1 MSAPYE
7 ATSHEAFSHDS
18 IDSLAYDWE
27 RVATPDI
34 APKRP
39 FQVFFPETTAEVVA
53 AVKSLASQG
62 KSFKIRS
69 KGHSSNDLVL
79 DDRGHIICMQH
90 MNAIKGFSAE
100 EGTVSVHSGAVLA
113 DVDDFLAKR
122 GWGLP
127 IIGDHNHITAG
138 GFAAVGGISPA
149 SHRYGMFLDNVV
161 ELEYVTLEGEVR
173 RLNAT
178 RDRDEFYA
186 VLGSTGQL
194 GVITELVLRVIR
206 VDKDTTILVN
216 DRTLVR
222 DVDEY
227 VKRTAE
233 LIRHPGEDVIMERGV
248 WLNLPVAGREVNIGQ
263 FSAYSATPQSPV
275 AKLGDRLAYGYLHG
289 LGNIAGRLPTGI
301 DEAVKYLGMA
311 GIIISPRYA
320 TMKNIERF
328 TDKVLD
334 SSVGDPTR
342 MFIILGPA
350 DRYEKLFHELYSI
363 CRRYRSETG
372 CFTFISIYV
381 KAIRSQYLTQGHLT
395 PGLTAAEPFCELM
408 LYAGVN
414 PKAMTREVLD
424 KVVSDIDDLTIAEG
438 AFRYMHSR
446 TVKDAERRRR
456 IDPNTFYADRFARS
470 RASSSAL
477 RSAE

>member
-1 MSAPYE
+1 MSAPYQM
-7 ATSHEAFSHDS
+7 TSHEGFSHDS

-39 FQVFFPETTAEVVA
+39 LQVFFPETTAEVVE
-53 AVKSLASQG
+53 AVKSLVARG
-62 KSFKIRS
+62 KPFKIRS

-79 DDRGHIICMQH
+79 ADRGNIICMEH
-90 MNAIKGFSAE
+90 MSTIRGFSAE
-100 EGTVSVHSGAVLA
+100 EGTVTVQSGAVLA

-138 GFAAVGGISPA
+138 GFASVGGISPA
-149 SHRYGMFLDNVV
+149 SHRHGMFLDNVV
-161 ELEYVTLEGEVR
+161 ELEYVTMAGEVR
-173 RLNAT
+173 RVSAT
-178 RDRDEFYA
+178 RERDEFYA
-186 VLGSTGQL
+186 VLGSTGQY

-206 VDKDTTILVN
+206 VDKYGTILEN
-216 DRTLVR
+216 DRTVVTNVEDYVR
-222 DVDEY
+222 
-227 VKRTAE
+227 RTAE
-233 LIRHPGEDVIMERGV
+233 FIRDPGDVVMERGV
-248 WLNLPVAGREVNIGQ
+248 WLNLLVAGREVTVGQ
-263 FSAYSATPQSPV
+263 FSAYSTTAQTPV
-275 AKLGDRLAYGYLHG
+275 AKLSDRVAYGYLHG
-289 LGNIAGRLPTGI
+289 LGSIAGRLPTAI
-301 DEAVKYLGMA
+301 DEAVKYMGMA
-311 GIIISPRYA
+311 GIILSPRFA
-320 TMKNIERF
+320 TMKNVERF

-350 DRYEKLFHELYSI
+350 ENYEKLFHELYAI

-381 KAIRSQYLTQGHLT
+381 KAIRSQYLSQRGSI
-395 PGLTAAEPFCELM
+395 EPFCELM
-408 LYAGVN
+408 LYAGIN

-424 KVVSDIDDLTIAEG
+424 QIVSEIDDLTISQR

-446 TVKDAERRRR
+446 TVKDPERRRR
-456 IDPNTFYADRFARS
+456 IDPNTYYSDRFARAGATS
-470 RASSSAL
+470 VL

>member
-7 ATSHEAFSHDS
+7 PTSHEAFSHDS

-27 RVATPDI
+27 RVGSPDI

-53 AVKSLASQG
+53 AVKSLVSQG

-79 DDRGHIICMQH
+79 EDRGHIICMQH
-90 MNAIKGFSAE
+90 MTAIKGFSADD
-100 EGTVSVHSGAVLA
+100 GTVTVHSGAVLA

-149 SHRYGMFLDNVV
+149 SHRHGMFLDNVV

-173 RLNAT
+173 RVGAA

-206 VDKDTTILVN
+206 VDKYATILQN
-216 DRTLVR
+216 DRTLTR
-222 DVDEY
+222 NVDDY

-233 LIRHPGEDVIMERGV
+233 VIQHPGDEVIMERGV
-248 WLNLPVAGREVNIGQ
+248 WLDLPVAGREVTIGQ
-263 FSAYSATPQSPV
+263 FSAYSATPQSPI

-289 LGNIAGRLPTGI
+289 LGNIAGRLPTAI

-311 GIIISPRYA
+311 GIIVSP
-320 TMKNIERF
+320 K
-328 TDKVLD
+328 
-334 SSVGDPTR
+334 
-342 MFIILGPA
+342 
-350 DRYEKLFHELYSI
+350 
-363 CRRYRSETG
+363 
-372 CFTFISIYV
+372 
-381 KAIRSQYLTQGHLT
+381 
-395 PGLTAAEPFCELM
+395 
-408 LYAGVN
+408 
-414 PKAMTREVLD
+414 
-424 KVVSDIDDLTIAEG
+424 
-438 AFRYMHSR
+438 
-446 TVKDAERRRR
+446 
-456 IDPNTFYADRFARS
+456 FAR
-470 RASSSAL
+470 
-477 RSAE
+477 

>member
-7 ATSHEAFSHDS
+7 PTSHEAFSHDS

-27 RVATPDI
+27 RVASPNI

-39 FQVFFPETTAEVVA
+39 FQVFFPETTAEVVE
-53 AVKSLASQG
+53 AVKSLAARG

-79 DDRGHIICMQH
+79 EDRGNIICMEH
-90 MNAIKGFSAE
+90 MRAIKGFSADD
-100 EGTVSVHSGAVLA
+100 GTVTVHSGAVLA

-138 GFAAVGGISPA
+138 GFASVGGISPA
-149 SHRYGMFLDNVV
+149 SHRHGMFLDNVV
-161 ELEYVTLEGEVR
+161 ELEYVTREGEVR
-173 RLNAT
+173 RISAAH
-178 RDRDEFYA
+178 DRDEFYA

-206 VDKDTTILVN
+206 IDKYGTILHN
-216 DRTLVR
+216 TRTLTL
-222 DVDEY
+222 DVDDY

-233 LIRHPGEDVIMERGV
+233 FILHPGDDVIMERGV
-248 WLNLPVAGREVNIGQ
+248 WLNLPVAGREMNVGQ
-263 FSAYSATPQSPV
+263 FSAYSATSQSPV
-275 AKLGDRLAYGYLHG
+275 AKLGDRFAYGYLHG
-289 LGNIAGRLPTGI
+289 LGNIAGRLPGAV

-311 GIIISPRYA
+311 GIILSPKYA
-320 TMKNIERF
+320 TIKNIERF

-350 DRYEKLFHELYSI
+350 AHYETLFRELYSI

-381 KAIRSQYLTQGHLT
+381 KAIHSQYLSQRGSL
-395 PGLTAAEPFCELM
+395 EPFCELM
-408 LYAGVN
+408 LYAGLD
-414 PKAMTREVLD
+414 PKAMTSGVLD
-424 KVVSDIDDLTIAEG
+424 KVVSEIDDLTISQG

-446 TVKDAERRRR
+446 TVKDPERRRR
-456 IDPNTFYADRFARS
+456 IDPNTYYADRFARS
-470 RASSSAL
+470 RSSSAL